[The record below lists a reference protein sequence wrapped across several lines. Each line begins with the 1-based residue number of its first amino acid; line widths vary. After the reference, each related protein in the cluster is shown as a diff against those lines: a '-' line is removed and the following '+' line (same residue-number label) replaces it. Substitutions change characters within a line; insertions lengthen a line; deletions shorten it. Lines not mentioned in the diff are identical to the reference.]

1 MAEGNGL
8 GLVLGSEFY
17 VPGSERFERGS
28 NTELIQYLYIAKG
41 SVGEVVRQLY
51 VAMDQDYLVQKE
63 FDEIHG
69 LAGDISKMIG
79 GLIEYL
85 KGSKMKGP
93 KYSTRNS

>member
-1 MAEGNGL
+1 MMSNIAEG
-8 GLVLGSEFY
+8 FK
-17 VPGSERFERGS
+17 RGS
-28 NTELIQYLYIAKG
+28 NTEFIQYLYIAKG
-41 SVGEVVRQLY
+41 SVGEVVSQLY
-51 VAMDQDYLVQKE
+51 VAMDQGYLVQKE

-93 KYSTRNS
+93 NYSTRN